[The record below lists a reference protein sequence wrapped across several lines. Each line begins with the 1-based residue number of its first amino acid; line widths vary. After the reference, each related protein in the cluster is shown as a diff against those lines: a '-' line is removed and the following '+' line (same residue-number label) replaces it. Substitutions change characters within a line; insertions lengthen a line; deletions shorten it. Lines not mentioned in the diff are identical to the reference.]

1 MKNVGKYA
9 CMTAL
14 AGALVACDPGITIE
28 GRWVEPIPG
37 MKGVQGFELK
47 KGGEASSINMATLRY
62 KSWEQSGQSLILSG
76 ESIGNGVIRITD
88 KETKVTCATSPSG
101 TNLVSCSSTFTY
113 KCEAGYYGNPTAFNK
128 TCTKCPSPGTSAEG
142 STSQSDCYIPAGTT
156 GSDSSGTYKYVSDCH
171 YS

>member
-76 ESIGNGVIRITD
+76 KSIGNGVSASFSDTLTIER
-88 KETKVTCATSPSG
+88 VTADS
-101 TNLVSCSSTFTY
+101 LVLKRGDLSLIYSR
-113 KCEAGYYGNPTAFNK
+113 P
-128 TCTKCPSPGTSAEG
+128 AE
-142 STSQSDCYIPAGTT
+142 
-156 GSDSSGTYKYVSDCH
+156 
-171 YS
+171 